1 MSDDVLAKV
10 DCNKHPRTMGTLERR
25 ANGCLNFASL
35 NVGMYARQKR
45 ALGGSK
51 AARSG
56 WNFFEP
62 SDYERDIE
70 AWCPDCG
77 EEPRTFRGTELL
89 AAVEGRRSKRIP
101 I

>member
-1 MSDDVLAKV
+1 
-10 DCNKHPRTMGTLERR
+10 MGTLEPR
-25 ANGCLNFASL
+25 ANGCLNFSSL
-35 NVGMYARQKR
+35 NVGLYARHKR

-56 WNFFEP
+56 WNFFEA

-77 EEPRTFRGTELL
+77 EEARTFRGTELL
-89 AAVEGRRSKRIP
+89 AAAEGRRSKRIV